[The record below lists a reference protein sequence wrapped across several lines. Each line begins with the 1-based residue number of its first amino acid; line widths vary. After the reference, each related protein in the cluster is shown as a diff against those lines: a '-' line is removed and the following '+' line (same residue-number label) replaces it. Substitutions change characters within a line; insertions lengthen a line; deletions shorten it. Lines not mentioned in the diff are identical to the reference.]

1 MKLAVLYKKLKNF
14 IVFWGLYTLELT
26 SVSILDKITATAST
40 SAMSGKS
47 ATVIGENCVIEGD
60 VTFEKTIEVHGKIVG
75 TLKIA
80 ENCTSASLIIKK
92 SGIVEGDVYGS
103 DVVIEGEVVG
113 NVSGKKKINIQN
125 SAYVSGNVYYDILDM
140 QGGATVNGNL
150 IRNKGKEPQKL
161 ENKSS
166 APLESVDNDETNKKL
181 L

>member
-1 MKLAVLYKKLKNF
+1 M
-14 IVFWGLYTLELT
+14 
-26 SVSILDKITATAST
+26 SILDKITASASSNIMSADKT
-40 SAMSGKS
+40 S
-47 ATVIGENCVIEGD
+47 TIIGENCVIEGD

-75 TLKIA
+75 TVKIA

-166 APLESVDNDETNKKL
+166 APLESVDNDETSKKL

>member
-1 MKLAVLYKKLKNF
+1 M
-14 IVFWGLYTLELT
+14 
-26 SVSILDKITATAST
+26 SILDKITASAS
-40 SAMSGKS
+40 SNIMSGDKTS
-47 ATVIGENCVIEGD
+47 TIIGENCVIEGD
-60 VTFEKTIEVHGKIVG
+60 ITFEKTIEVHGKIVG
-75 TLKIA
+75 TVKVA

-103 DVVIEGEVVG
+103 DVIIEGEVVG
-113 NVSGKKKINIQN
+113 NVTCKKKINIQN
-125 SAYVSGNVYYDILDM
+125 CAYVSGNVYYDILDM

-166 APLESVDNDETNKKL
+166 APLESIDNDKTNKKL

>member
-1 MKLAVLYKKLKNF
+1 M
-14 IVFWGLYTLELT
+14 
-26 SVSILDKITATAST
+26 SIFDKITAT
-40 SAMSGKS
+40 SATGNKNS
-47 ATVIGENCVIEGD
+47 TVIGENCVIEGD
-60 VTFEKTIEVHGKIVG
+60 VTFEKTIEVHGKIIG

-92 SGIVEGDVYGS
+92 TGIVEGDVYGS

-113 NVSGKKKINIQN
+113 NVSGKKEIKIEN
-125 SAYVSGNVYYDILDM
+125 SAFISGNVYYDILDV
-140 QGGATVNGNL
+140 QGGATINGNL

-166 APLESVDNDETNKKL
+166 APVESIDKKETNEKL

>member
-1 MKLAVLYKKLKNF
+1 M
-14 IVFWGLYTLELT
+14 
-26 SVSILDKITATAST
+26 SIFDKITATTATGNKNS
-40 SAMSGKS
+40 
-47 ATVIGENCVIEGD
+47 TVIGENCVIEGD
-60 VTFEKTIEVHGKIVG
+60 VTFEKTIEVHGKIIG

-92 SGIVEGDVYGS
+92 TGIVEGDVYGS

-113 NVSGKKKINIQN
+113 NVSGKKKISIQN

-166 APLESVDNDETNKKL
+166 ASIESVDNDETNKKL

>member
-1 MKLAVLYKKLKNF
+1 M
-14 IVFWGLYTLELT
+14 
-26 SVSILDKITATAST
+26 SILDKITATTVTANKNS
-40 SAMSGKS
+40 
-47 ATVIGENCVIEGD
+47 TVIGENCVIEGD
-60 VTFEKTIEVHGKIVG
+60 VTFEKTIEVHGKIIG

-92 SGIVEGDVYGS
+92 TGIVEGDVYGS

-113 NVSGKKKINIQN
+113 NVSGKKEIKIEN
-125 SAYVSGNVYYDILDM
+125 SAFISGNVYYDILDV
-140 QGGATVNGNL
+140 QGGATINGNL

-166 APLESVDNDETNKKL
+166 APVESIDKNETNEKL